1 MSSYSISTY
10 SMKSFDET
18 IELVKLA
25 LKEDGF
31 GVLTEIDVRAKMKEK
46 LDKEMRPYLIL
57 GACHP
62 PSAFKALELE
72 EEIGLFLPCNV
83 IVYED
88 ETGAVRVGAIRPSVA
103 MSRVD
108 NPNLKS
114 LAETIEATLTRVISK
129 I

>member
-1 MSSYSISTY
+1 
-10 SMKSFDET
+10 MKPFDET
-18 IELVKLA
+18 VNLVKAA
-25 LKEDGF
+25 LKEEGF
-31 GVLTEIDVRAKMKEK
+31 GILTEIDVQAKMKEK

-103 MSRVD
+103 MATID
-108 NPNLKS
+108 NPDLNNLAKNI
-114 LAETIEATLTRVISK
+114 ETILARVISK

>member
-1 MSSYSISTY
+1 
-10 SMKSFDET
+10 MKSFDET